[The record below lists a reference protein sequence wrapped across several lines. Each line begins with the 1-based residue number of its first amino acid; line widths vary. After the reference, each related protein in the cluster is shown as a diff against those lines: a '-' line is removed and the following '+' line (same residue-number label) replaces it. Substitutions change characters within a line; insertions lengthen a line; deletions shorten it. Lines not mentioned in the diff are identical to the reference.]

1 MEQDPGL
8 PRAGHPRRH
17 LAGSSLIEYHD
28 DGNAFGGAD
37 NDDKV
42 MSAMPMMLNVKH
54 AGARCVREKD

>member
-37 NDDKV
+37 NDKV
-42 MSAMPMMLNVKH
+42 MLAMPLMLNVKH